1 MALAQIDKN
10 LFYFILF
17 YFFGEGDEFEFG
29 DANENEVNEPPN
41 VH

>member
-10 LFYFILF
+10 LNFFLF
-17 YFFGEGDEFEFG
+17 FFGEGDEFEFG